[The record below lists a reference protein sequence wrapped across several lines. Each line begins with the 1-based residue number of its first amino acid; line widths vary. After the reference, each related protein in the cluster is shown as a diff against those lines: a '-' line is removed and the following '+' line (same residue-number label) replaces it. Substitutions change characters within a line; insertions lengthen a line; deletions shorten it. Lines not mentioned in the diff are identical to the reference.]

1 MTDTKEFARAV
12 YAGNTDKV
20 SQLLSGAMAK
30 IDTPLGT
37 AETTALH
44 HAAGHGMLA
53 LARVLLERGANPNA
67 RDATGATP
75 LHWAAVMDRGDL
87 VKLLIEKSA
96 EVDARTKRDETPL
109 HRAARVGRVSAV
121 RFLIE
126 QGADCAAKNADDLT
140 PFELA
145 RASELDI
152 AVKEE
157 LLPLLA
163 EGGSSSKGKPSGS
176 ASLRA
181 RGSKKSSSRKRN

>member
-1 MTDTKEFARAV
+1 MTDAKEFVRAV

-30 IDTPLGT
+30 ADSPLGT

-53 LARVLLERGANPNA
+53 LTRVLLDRGANPNA
-67 RDATGATP
+67 RDSTGATP
-75 LHWAAVMDRGDL
+75 LHWAAVMDQGDL
-87 VKLLIEKSA
+87 VKLLIDKGA
-96 EVDARTKRDETPL
+96 EVNARTNRDETPL
-109 HRAARVGRVSAV
+109 HRAVRVGRVNAV
-121 RFLIE
+121 RILIGN
-126 QGADCAAKNADDLT
+126 GADCAAKNGDAQT

-145 RASELDI
+145 RASELEI
-152 AVKEE
+152 AVKDE

-176 ASLRA
+176 VSLRA
-181 RGSKKSSSRKRN
+181 KGTKKSSSRKRS